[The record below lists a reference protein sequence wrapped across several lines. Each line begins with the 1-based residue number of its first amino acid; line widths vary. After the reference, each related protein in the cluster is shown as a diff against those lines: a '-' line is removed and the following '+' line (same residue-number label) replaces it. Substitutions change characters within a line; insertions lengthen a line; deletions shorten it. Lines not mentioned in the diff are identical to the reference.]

1 MKCRVCRGAAV
12 IDVRRHNAYFCGEHF
27 VRHCHRQVE
36 RAISDHKMF
45 TTDDRL
51 LVAVSGG
58 KDSLALW
65 EILLKL
71 GYEADGLFIGLGI
84 DGYSTD
90 SAGYV
95 ERFVDKVATPAGAT
109 LLRVDLQSDFGY
121 DVEQAAASTGRA
133 PCSAC
138 GLSKRHLFNTAA
150 LDGGYDAVATGHNL
164 DDEAAVLFGNTLRWQ
179 TDFMRRQRP
188 VLPEGNGFPRKVK
201 PMIRLSERESAA
213 YCVVS
218 GIDYQVDECPMSAGN
233 SHIRYKEML
242 NMLEESSP
250 GAKAEFYNGFLRNL
264 TPILDAETSAM
275 SDDAQAPAI
284 GPCGRCG
291 SPTDNEVC
299 SFCRL
304 LQRVAQ
310 PASNVGDS
318 ISG

>member
-1 MKCRVCRGAAV
+1 MKCRVCRQAAV
-12 IDVRRHNAYFCGEHF
+12 IDVRRHNAYFCEEHF

-36 RAISDHKMF
+36 RAISDHKMLNS
-45 TTDDRL
+45 DERV

-65 EILLKL
+65 EILLTL
-71 GYEADGLFIGLGI
+71 GYKADGVFIGLGI
-84 DGYSTD
+84 TEYSDD
-90 SAGYV
+90 SSRFV
-95 ERFVDKVATPAGAT
+95 ERFVKDVAAPAGGS
-109 LLRVDLQSDFGY
+109 LVRLDLQTDFGF
-121 DVEQAAASTGRA
+121 DVEGAADATGRA

-150 LDGGYDAVATGHNL
+150 LNGNYHAVATGHNL

-179 TDFMRRQRP
+179 TDFLRRQRP
-188 VLPEGNGFPRKVK
+188 VLPDGNGFPRKVK
-201 PMIRLSERESAA
+201 PMIRLSERETAA
-213 YCVVS
+213 YCIVQ

-250 GAKAEFYNGFLRNL
+250 GSKAEFYGGFLRNL
-264 TPILDAETSAM
+264 APILDEATPDGET
-275 SDDAQAPAI
+275 QRTI
-284 GPCGRCG
+284 RPCDQCG

-304 LQRVAQ
+304 LQRVR
-310 PASNVGDS
+310 PETSPTGGTRSD
-318 ISG
+318 